1 MKYLIPKSYRVKHK
15 ILKFLSKE
23 RMKNGGENDVE
34 DFTFSLKEISK
45 EIGEKYEDV
54 YDISDY
60 LFYKKLL
67 HFIKNENE
75 LMNPSC
81 WVLDDGIE
89 LYSSF
94 ELINEGKKLNT
105 TLISTI
111 TTSFL
116 TVVVTVIAFLTIQ
129 MNYQDSK
136 IYNVAVSKLYK
147 KVDSLESEQLKTTKK
162 ILDLENS
169 VQQMEYYQTNTQKT
183 DKKKSL
189 H

>member
-23 RMKNGGENDVE
+23 RMKNGGENDVK
-34 DFTFSLKEISK
+34 DFAFSLKEISK

-60 LFYKKLL
+60 LYYKKLL
-67 HFIKNENE
+67 HFKKNEFE
-75 LMNPSC
+75 LMNPYC

-105 TLISTI
+105 NLISII
-111 TTSFL
+111 TTSIL
-116 TVVVTVIAFLTIQ
+116 TFIITIIAFLSIL

-136 IYNVAVSKLYK
+136 IYNESVDKLRE
-147 KVDSLESEQLKTTKK
+147 KVDFLQVEKSITTKR
-162 ILDLENS
+162 ILNLENS
-169 VQQMEYYQTNTQKT
+169 VKQMEHSQTNIQ
-183 DKKKSL
+183 
-189 H
+189 

>member
-1 MKYLIPKSYRVKHK
+1 MKYIIPKSYRVKHK

-23 RMKNGGENDVE
+23 RMKNGGKNDVK
-34 DFTFSLKEISK
+34 DFTFSLKEISEK
-45 EIGEKYEDV
+45 IGEKYEDV

-75 LMNPSC
+75 LMNPYC
-81 WVLDDGIE
+81 WILDDGIE

-105 TLISTI
+105 NLISTI

-116 TVVVTVIAFLTIQ
+116 TVVITVIAFLTIL

-136 IYNVAVSKLYK
+136 IYNITVDKLYK
-147 KVDSLESEQLKTTKK
+147 KVDSLGLEQLNTSKK
-162 ILDLENS
+162 ILNLENS
-169 VQQMEYYQTNTQKT
+169 VQQMEYYQTNTQKNG
-183 DKKKSL
+183 KN
-189 H
+189 